1 MRQDNNPITKN
12 SQSQLIVL
20 IPILIVIGVVSMV
33 WREMLLGV
41 LAIYGWRVW
50 SQRQQ
55 NKLAHQAYLKELFY
69 ELIQENRGCVTHLD
83 WAIKAN
89 LTSEKARDYLKARAE
104 EFSAELD
111 LNEQGAIVYMFSMVR
126 SPQTLDKESDLPT
139 QQTVEVSPIVID
151 EPPLEKS
158 TESLSVDPSVIA
170 IKPLIQSQLAKRLN
184 VHPSTLSKKKIKPD
198 FPEWSRDQD
207 PEGIAWKYLKDEKQF
222 FPFIAQK

>member
-1 MRQDNNPITKN
+1 MSQDNKPLTKN
-12 SQSQLIVL
+12 SQSHLIAL
-20 IPILIVIGVVSMV
+20 IPILIVIGVVSLV
-33 WREMLLGV
+33 WREILLGG

-50 SQRQQ
+50 SQQQQ

-89 LTSEKARDYLKARAE
+89 LTSDKAREYLKARAE

-111 LNEQGAIVYMFSMVR
+111 LNEQGALVYRFSIER
-126 SPQTLDKESDLPT
+126 SPQTLEKKGDRPP
-139 QQTVEVSPIVID
+139 QQTIEVSPIVAD
-151 EPPLEKS
+151 EPSLEKEV
-158 TESLSVDPSVIA
+158 TPIGVKPSVVA
-170 IKPLIQSQLAKRLN
+170 IEPLIQSQLAKRLN

-198 FPEWSRDQD
+198 FSEWSRSQD

-222 FPFIAQK
+222 FPFISQS